1 MAAKILMV
9 GSIMMDLIL
18 QMPRIPHPSESLL
31 GTSYSNA
38 GGGKGSNSAVAA
50 AKAGGDVSVCGTLGQ
65 DANGEALL
73 GMLQDVGIDVSNLKL
88 KEGANTGMAVIMLE
102 EDGMNRLAIYTG
114 ANNDTSPESVEAAF
128 KDKEYDALMMQLEI
142 PLESNVRAFELAK
155 ERGMITCLD
164 AGPAQDYPIEKF
176 QGITILSPN
185 ETETEAL
192 VGILPKDD
200 ETCIEACKIL
210 HERSNCKYVVLKMGD
225 KGSFIYGEGICQMVP
240 TFKVEARSK
249 IRQRSRSDL
258 RTASGRTAVSADK
271 RRHRRISR
279 RAGIIKIFTGCPSWA
294 AAFYLSRNA
303 QRACIRPEKMVR

>member
-73 GMLQDVGIDVSNLKL
+73 GMLKDVGIDVSNLRL

-102 EDGMNRLAIYTG
+102 ENGMNRLAIYTG
-114 ANNDTSPESVEAAF
+114 ANNDTTPASVEEAF

-200 ETCIEACKIL
+200 DTCVAACKIL

-240 TFKVEARSK
+240 TFKVEAV
-249 IRQRSRSDL
+249 DP
-258 RTASGRTAVSADK
+258 TA
-271 RRHRRISR
+271 
-279 RAGIIKIFTGCPSWA
+279 AGDCFTGVLVKQYAETGDIVTSARYASA
-294 AAFYLSRNA
+294 AAAISVQHLGA
-303 QRACIRPEKMVR
+303 QPSLPSKDAIEAFLAERA